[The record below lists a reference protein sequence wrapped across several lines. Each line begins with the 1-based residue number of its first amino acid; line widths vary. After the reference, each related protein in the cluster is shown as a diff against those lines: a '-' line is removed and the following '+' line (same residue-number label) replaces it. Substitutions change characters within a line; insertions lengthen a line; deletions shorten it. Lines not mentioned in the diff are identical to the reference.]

1 MTQKEF
7 EKLSFEE
14 CKSLNGEQETE
25 AVLESWRAGY
35 IYLQRK
41 LLNFENLETIKP
53 PEMLTYTHGESSG
66 KEGQYYLTSDGQK
79 FHEDDVIVGLDEIRE
94 YKIKNNL
101 EI

>member
-25 AVLESWRAGY
+25 AVLEAWRAGY

-41 LLNFENLETIKP
+41 LKTMAETLYNDEFIDQII
-53 PEMLTYTHGESSG
+53 ELSNE
-66 KEGQYYLTSDGQK
+66 E
-79 FHEDDVIVGLDEIRE
+79 LDCF
-94 YKIKNNL
+94 KDWS
-101 EI
+101 